1 VSCRRRVAL
10 LAYDWTW
17 ESQQWRSIRVTT
29 CCGRFV
35 PPQIGVDDDRS
46 GWRTWS
52 LLREANSV
60 VQASGCGH
68 GPSLP
73 SGVRRSSSVHDLLV
87 LVHAEGSTAAC
98 CSSSLLADQS
108 TVSAQV
114 IRRVGVRQHDERVVD
129 AGVTSAIYVDIL
141 REVLRDADDRLWH
154 LFSSDD
160 DADTAP

>member
-1 VSCRRRVAL
+1 MQTGPCAPWTTSTVAVP
-10 LAYDWTW
+10 AATPW
-17 ESQQWRSIRVTT
+17 QAT
-29 CCGRFV
+29 CPGLCGCSAPMPRA
-35 PPQIGVDDDRS
+35 
-46 GWRTWS
+46 WS
-52 LLREANSV
+52 WI
-60 VQASGCGH
+60 GH
-68 GPSLP
+68 GLSLP

-108 TVSAQV
+108 TVSAQA

-141 REVLRDADDRLWH
+141 REVLRDVDDRLWH

-160 DADTAP
+160 DADTDTDT